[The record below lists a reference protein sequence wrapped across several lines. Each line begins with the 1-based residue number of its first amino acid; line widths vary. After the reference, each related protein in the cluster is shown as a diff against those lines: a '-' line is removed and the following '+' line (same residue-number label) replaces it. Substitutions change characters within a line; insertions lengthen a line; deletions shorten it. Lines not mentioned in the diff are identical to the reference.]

1 MTATMGCL
9 YDYREG
15 HNACII
21 PNSEWAKKFAAVE
34 KFDGSAVPMRG
45 ASTAIFGG
53 RRFLGAVV
61 RMGDVLT
68 EAWRDQII
76 AEIDAT
82 SDKAAAVE
90 AFKAAHPFDLAAA
103 IGDANLA
110 SWNNYWSLADS
121 KSVEVF
127 NLYDKLTQDKGQGVV
142 SSWSSIEEGA
152 FSGWKYAVG
161 QLYVIANQPPVV
173 TPNPTP
179 VPPGTNPNP
188 TTPKPKPA
196 TFPTWGLV
204 AAGGAVVVGIAG
216 GIAYWLSR

>member
-15 HNACII
+15 HNACIV
-21 PNSEWAKKFAAVE
+21 PNSEWTKREEAKTTTTR
-34 KFDGSAVPMRG
+34 MNG

-53 RRFLGAVV
+53 RRFLGGS
-61 RMGDVLT
+61 RMGEVLT
-68 EAWRDQII
+68 SAWRDQIL
-76 AEIDAT
+76 ADIDAI
-82 SDKAAAVE
+82 SAKAAAVE
-90 AFKAAHPFDLAAA
+90 AFKAAHQFDLPAA

-121 KSVEVF
+121 KSVEVS
-127 NLYDKLTQDKGQGVV
+127 NLYVKLTQDKQGGIV
-142 SSWSSIEEGA
+142 SNWTSIEEGA
-152 FSGWKYAVG
+152 FSGWKYAVE
-161 QLYVIANQPPVV
+161 QLYAIANQPPVV

-188 TTPKPKPA
+188 TPTPKPSA
-196 TFPTWGLV
+196 IPTWGYV
-204 AAGGAVVVGIAG
+204 AAGSAVVIGIAG